1 MKYVYAIV
9 AVVLM
14 AGAASAGPV
23 LLGSFDR
30 YGGSGSTG
38 ITDPRV
44 QLGINVLS
52 INDLPDSVSL
62 DMILFSD
69 SFLED
74 GGSGTFEFDRD
85 NSVLFSEFADLLTN
99 GVDDRVGLLSI
110 WSGFGHVGIQGHFES
125 FFFDRDI
132 PAGEVPDFVGYELD
146 FIRLV
151 IRSVD
156 IEPVTI
162 QGLDGYLAIFDY
174 TYEFHGTPIPEPGT
188 LLLLVSGGML
198 NLIGRHM
205 R

>member
-62 DMILFSD
+62 DDYGYVLVHCVPFD
-69 SFLED
+69 V
-74 GGSGTFEFDRD
+74 TF
-85 NSVLFSEFADLLTN
+85 AY
-99 GVDDRVGLLSI
+99 
-110 WSGFGHVGIQGHFES
+110 
-125 FFFDRDI
+125 
-132 PAGEVPDFVGYELD
+132 AELK
-146 FIRLV
+146 
-151 IRSVD
+151 
-156 IEPVTI
+156 
-162 QGLDGYLAIFDY
+162 
-174 TYEFHGTPIPEPGT
+174 
-188 LLLLVSGGML
+188 
-198 NLIGRHM
+198 
-205 R
+205 

>member
-1 MKYVYAIV
+1 MYT
-9 AVVLM
+9 LLSQSLSM

-30 YGGSGSTG
+30 VDGSGSTG

-44 QLGINVLS
+44 QLGIAVLP

-69 SFLED
+69 SFLEE
-74 GGSGTFEFDRD
+74 GGSGTFDFDRH
-85 NSVLFSEFADLLTN
+85 NSDLFAEFADLFTN
-99 GVDDRVGLLSI
+99 GVDDRLVLSTV
-110 WSGFGHVGIQGHFES
+110 WSGFGHVGIQTRFES

-132 PAGEVPDFVGYELD
+132 PAGEVPDFAGYELD

-156 IEPVTI
+156 IEPLTI
-162 QGLDGYLAIFDY
+162 QGLDGFRASLDY
-174 TYEFHGTPIPEPGT
+174 SYEFHGTPIPEPAT
-188 LLLLVSGGML
+188 FLLLVSGGMF
-198 NLIGRHM
+198 NLIRRHM